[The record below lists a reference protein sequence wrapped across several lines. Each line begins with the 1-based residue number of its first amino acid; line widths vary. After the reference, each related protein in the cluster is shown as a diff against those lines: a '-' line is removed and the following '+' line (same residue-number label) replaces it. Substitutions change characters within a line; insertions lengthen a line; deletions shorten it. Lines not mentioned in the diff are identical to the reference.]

1 MTLRQHDILKL
12 AGLCGILST
21 VVFLIFIALAV
32 YFSPWFS
39 WTENWLSEMAG
50 STGDTPIWAALGMP
64 SVILNVGLV
73 LAGLTG
79 IFFTIALRKSCMF
92 ETRLGRLA
100 TVVLFVDMSALCGVG
115 IFPLTL
121 GKLHVW
127 NSWIL
132 FALIPVFLLIVGYE
146 LRRLFRK
153 EWWWLTFVLLL
164 FSFCSFIVFK
174 FVEGKAIS
182 EMISLCSVFVVFV
195 ALSFKFLSL
204 GFRESRLSAVQ

>member
-1 MTLRQHDILKL
+1 MNLKQHDILKL
-12 AGLCGILST
+12 TGLCGILST
-21 VVFLIFIALAV
+21 IVFLLFIALAV

-50 STGDTPIWAALGMP
+50 STGDTPIWAALGLP

-73 LAGLTG
+73 LSGLTG
-79 IFFTIALRKSCMF
+79 IIFTFALRKSRMF
-92 ETRLGRLA
+92 KSRWGRLA

-132 FALIPVFLLIVGYE
+132 FALIPVFLLFVGYE
-146 LRRLFRK
+146 LGKLFRK
-153 EWWWLTFVLLL
+153 EWRWLTFALLL
-164 FSFCSFIVFK
+164 FCFCSFIVFS

-182 EMISLCSVFVVFV
+182 EMISLCSVFVVFA
-195 ALSFKFLSL
+195 ALGFKFLSL
-204 GFRESRLSAVQ
+204 GFRERYLSIVQ